1 MKKEKKGKTKQKTN
15 VKVGQ
20 ISSVV
25 IQGGVKMV
33 HERFSDFF
41 STHKVGM
48 KPPKASKATKNER
61 VEQEGAEGY
70 LFKVYSILVRLDE

>member
-1 MKKEKKGKTKQKTN
+1 
-15 VKVGQ
+15 
-20 ISSVV
+20 
-25 IQGGVKMV
+25 MV